1 VLLKLLSGISK
12 SHARVLVLV
21 SIQEVEFVDLELAR
35 GRVSKLLHEVAL
47 DLGLNLL

>member
-1 VLLKLLSGISK
+1 MLALLL
-12 SHARVLVLV
+12 
-21 SIQEVEFVDLELAR
+21 IQEEKEFVDLELVR

>member
-1 VLLKLLSGISK
+1 MKSRSHKQGCACVAVNPRREVVHVNSK
-12 SHARVLVLV
+12 
-21 SIQEVEFVDLELAR
+21 FAR